1 MVDQD
6 KMPQLQEEGTYLQ
19 VGCLEMKQEGSSILS
34 FDEFEG
40 DGSCESC
47 DKSGNNMFNLG
58 ECEDDVSAVSMS
70 RQEIVDDD
78 VSVTHVTFQDVVLMI
93 DASFGVTHHKNG
105 LQMVDNYGAYLHIS
119 VSYKE
124 EADIRE
130 Y

>member
-1 MVDQD
+1 
-6 KMPQLQEEGTYLQ
+6 
-19 VGCLEMKQEGSSILS
+19 MKQEGSSILS

-105 LQMVDNYGAYLHIS
+105 LQMVDNYCAYLHIS
-119 VSYKE
+119 VSYE
-124 EADIRE
+124 EETDIRE